1 MIKALVFDMGGVI
14 LKLDGEKC
22 IRAFKEIAGFADIE
36 DYLDLYHQ
44 KGYFSD
50 LEEGKIGPDDFFRE
64 SLKHCAPG
72 TDAETV
78 RACFDSL
85 LASVDPSAVALLK
98 SCMGRYRMF
107 VLSNNNPISRAKFSR
122 LLEAEGIPMEDVFE
136 RTFFSYELHLLKPGR
151 EIYQKVV
158 DEIGVRPDE
167 ILFIDDAAANIEGA
181 ESVGIRTLLHV
192 PDADLKAEVEECLS
206 RIS

>member
-14 LKLDGEKC
+14 LNLDGERC
-22 IRAFKEIAGFADIE
+22 IKAFKERIGFNDIE

-50 LEEGKIGPDDFFRE
+50 LEEGRIGPEEFFAE
-64 SLKHCAPG
+64 SRRHSRPG
-72 TDAETV
+72 TTDEEI
-78 RACFDSL
+78 RFCFDEL
-85 LASVDPSAVALLK
+85 LVDISPSAVELLR
-98 SCMGRYRMF
+98 SCRGKYRLF
-107 VLSNNNPISRAKFSR
+107 VLSNNNPISRARFSR
-122 LLEAEGIPMEDVFE
+122 LLEEAGIPMEETFE
-136 RTFFSYELHLLKPGR
+136 RTFFSYEMHLLKPGQ